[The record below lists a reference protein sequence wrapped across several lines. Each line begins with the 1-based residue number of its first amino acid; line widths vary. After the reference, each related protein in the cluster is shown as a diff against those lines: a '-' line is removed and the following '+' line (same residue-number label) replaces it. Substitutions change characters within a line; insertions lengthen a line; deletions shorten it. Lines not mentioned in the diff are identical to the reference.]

1 MAMLFAMMMVLILL
15 SACGGEDS
23 DAPRFEARRNG
34 TLFSLDGSVLVE
46 YEIDLDGV
54 LIHLDIDRL
63 LTLEEMFLYHPAIDY
78 DPVIEGFDGPV
89 FTTPSPQCTA
99 ISNEVR
105 IPINLEIGNTRYRY
119 DDTQCRYRTIDFNN
133 EFRAGRSTEYR
144 LTDYIQER
152 RSTNVRIIVY
162 VPDALVSFV
171 DLDVIPHTAERM
183 GIYYLGIGVSDESLA
198 QSWRNYYND
207 TSVYEQLYLTH
218 QGHTETMAVINGVSE
233 DLNLLDL
240 ANYEEPTPL
249 IADFETRYAL
259 EIQAILELQ
268 QDIGIAF
275 EESEENT
282 EESPDTEEDPT

>member
-1 MAMLFAMMMVLILL
+1 
-15 SACGGEDS
+15 
-23 DAPRFEARRNG
+23 
-34 TLFSLDGSVLVE
+34 
-46 YEIDLDGV
+46 
-54 LIHLDIDRL
+54 
-63 LTLEEMFLYHPAIDY
+63 
-78 DPVIEGFDGPV
+78 
-89 FTTPSPQCTA
+89 
-99 ISNEVR
+99 
-105 IPINLEIGNTRYRY
+105 
-119 DDTQCRYRTIDFNN
+119 
-133 EFRAGRSTEYR
+133 
-144 LTDYIQER
+144 
-152 RSTNVRIIVY
+152 VRIIVY

-249 IADFETRYAL
+249 IADFESRYAR